1 MLKRRIIPCLLLK
14 DEALV
19 KTIQFNK
26 FSYIGD
32 PINAVKIYNDCE
44 VDELIILDI
53 SATTE
58 GKKPNI
64 SLIKKIVDECFIPLA
79 YGGGVKTIEQME
91 QIFQIGVEKISL
103 NSLLFENPE
112 VVRQAVAKFGAQ
124 AIIASI
130 DCKKNIWGS
139 YEVFL
144 RNGKVKV
151 KMKFDEVLMY
161 IDNLGIGEILI
172 NDIQRDGEM
181 KGYNIELIKM
191 CMERINVPVIGLGGA
206 GNLEHLREAF
216 KTGVPALAAGSLFVY
231 KSEFRGVLINYPNK
245 EIEHM
250 R

>member
-19 KTIQFNK
+19 KTIQFSK

-32 PINAVKIYNDCE
+32 PINAVKIFNDCE

-58 GKKPNI
+58 GKTPNI

-112 VVRQAVAKFGAQ
+112 VVKQAVARFGAQ
-124 AIIASI
+124 AIIASL
-130 DCKKNIWGS
+130 DCKKNIWGN
-139 YEVFL
+139 YEVYIKSG
-144 RNGKVKV
+144 RVKI
-151 KMKFDEVLMY
+151 KMQFDDVLTY
-161 IDNLGIGEILI
+161 INELGVGEILI
-172 NDIQRDGEM
+172 NDIQRDGIM
-181 KGYNIELIKM
+181 KGYNVELLQKCIERFNI
-191 CMERINVPVIGLGGA
+191 PVIGIGGA
-206 GNLEHLREAF
+206 GKLEHLREAF
-216 KTGVPALAAGSLFVY
+216 EIGIPALAAGSLFVY
-231 KSEFRGVLINYPNK
+231 KSEFRGVLINYPSK
-245 EIEHM
+245 EIEKM